1 MPRPNLPSMM
11 SRRPARL
18 LSTML
23 PHISHTPRISHQPL
37 SPRLSPIPHPTPY
50 IVQHIHPVPSVS
62 AIKPSI
68 LVNMF
73 TTSELRRLV
82 NMNSACM
89 HTSPYPFRRM
99 HFPMTYLSCIPLHT
113 ESVFSNTIII
123 EKTIGHTSGPPPAWA
138 TPYYCHGDGDNSS
151 GSVHMRGQ
159 SCQAIFL
166 SSNQQITS
174 SPCCRIR
181 SLECPLQIYLPRHNV
196 SESIR
201 TKHNA
206 MTGEPQLWYKT
217 ERRRRGVHL

>member
-1 MPRPNLPSMM
+1 MHAVSHLPVAMPRPNLPSMM

-113 ESVFSNTIII
+113 ESVFTNAIII
-123 EKTIGHTSGPPPAWA
+123 EKRSVIRRDPPPLHGQLPTIVTVTA
-138 TPYYCHGDGDNSS
+138 TIHRAQCTCGDNP
-151 GSVHMRGQ
+151 VK
-159 SCQAIFL
+159 
-166 SSNQQITS
+166 
-174 SPCCRIR
+174 P
-181 SLECPLQIYLPRHNV
+181 
-196 SESIR
+196 
-201 TKHNA
+201 
-206 MTGEPQLWYKT
+206 
-217 ERRRRGVHL
+217 